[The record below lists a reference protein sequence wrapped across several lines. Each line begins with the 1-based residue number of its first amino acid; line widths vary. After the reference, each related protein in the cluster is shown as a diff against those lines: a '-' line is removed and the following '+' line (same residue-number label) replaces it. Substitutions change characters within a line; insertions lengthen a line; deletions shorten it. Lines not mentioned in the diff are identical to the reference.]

1 MTIYI
6 YARVSSAA
14 QATGESTSLDFQ
26 LAQCSAFARSRYPDI
41 GQVTIT
47 EVYSGRLL
55 EKQRK
60 LNIILSLV
68 KGGDII
74 IFYAVS
80 RLTRDAP
87 AGMSLLASLARKEVR
102 VHSVFEKIS
111 YPADRGTF
119 RRLFVDANEE
129 SDVISDRVR
138 GAISHIRAR
147 NGHVG
152 TPSFGY
158 KTERITR
165 ALGQSYCPRK
175 LVANPKEMAL
185 VNRIIY
191 YVDTNTELDDIATE
205 AGVGICNVIAD
216 TLNAE
221 NKLCRG
227 KPWTQFRVRD
237 IYKTFA
243 PPKGEE
249 RDEETE
255 FIDETDPCEICKG
268 VDSVDSNPIILCD
281 CCDRGFHMKCMKMA
295 SVPDG
300 KFFCSMLC
308 QFKQF

>member
-1 MTIYI
+1 MAIIYI

-26 LAQCSAFARSRYPDI
+26 IAQCSAFARSRYPDI

-47 EVYSGRLL
+47 EICSGRVL
-55 EKQRK
+55 ENQKK
-60 LNIILSLV
+60 FNIILSLV
-68 KGGDII
+68 KAHDLII
-74 IFYAVS
+74 VYNVS

-87 AGMSLLASLARKEVR
+87 AGMRLLASLSRQDVR
-102 VHSVFEKIS
+102 IHSVFEHIS

-138 GAISHIRAR
+138 GAISHIRALS
-147 NGHVG
+147 GHIG

-158 KTERITR
+158 KTKRTPGV
-165 ALGQSYCPRK
+165 GQSYCPRK
-175 LVANPKEMAL
+175 LIPNPTEMAI

-191 YVDTNTELDDIATE
+191 YVDTITELDTIATE
-205 AGVGICNVIAD
+205 TGTGICNVIAD

-227 KPWTQFRVRD
+227 KPWTPLRVRD
-237 IYKTFA
+237 IYKKFS
-243 PPKGEE
+243 PEK
-249 RDEETE
+249 DEDEE

-268 VDSVDSNPIILCD
+268 VESADSNPIILCD
-281 CCDRGFHMKCMKMA
+281 GCNKGFHMKCMKMT
-295 SVPDG
+295 SVPHG
-300 KFFCSMLC
+300 KFFCSMIC
-308 QFKQF
+308 QFKQL